1 MVIDV
6 SSVIPSL
13 PQEILKLI
21 RHGENYQIEYKEA
34 RTELP
39 KSLFDSVCAFSNREG
54 GDVFLGVHDTGV
66 ITGVEPS
73 GAAKLVA
80 EFVTQANNKNKL
92 FPPLYLTAKEY
103 VFASDGAYTGFDK
116 KGKAFQEQPGEH
128 HVIHIHVPVSPS
140 VIRHKGRIFDRN
152 DDADLDITDLS
163 DRVFQCYA
171 RKQSTYY
178 VNKVYPYWSVTDL
191 RTDLI
196 DKARQMA
203 ITRKQIFEKQRHPWA
218 DMDNEELLRTSSLI
232 LTDEEGRT
240 GITLAAVL
248 LFGTDNM
255 IASACAHHKTDCIY
269 RVYNLD
275 RYDDRD
281 VILTNLI
288 ESYERMFDFGQKHL
302 NDLFVLDGIQ
312 SVSARDKILREIISN
327 SLAHRDYSNG
337 YVAKMVIE
345 RDKITVENGNRAH
358 GFGALDIKTFEPFAK
373 NPAISKVFR
382 EIGYADE
389 LGSGMRNS
397 YKYTM
402 MYSGAEP
409 EFIEGDIFKIII
421 PLTVGSMTK
430 VGPGTSPV
438 MSGQVDRS
446 SGQVSGQVGGQVSG
460 QVNRSSGQAAVSD
473 HNDDIDNQT
482 PPPVFIKLELA
493 EFAKLMKFCEEART
507 RAEMQAFCGIRS
519 RDYFRNNILKPLLQ
533 TGKIVMTI
541 PEKPN
546 SSKQKY
552 VKA

>member
-1 MVIDV
+1 MSGMI
-6 SSVIPSL
+6 SSL

-39 KSLFDSVCAFSNREG
+39 KSLFDTVCAFSNREG
-54 GDVFLGVHDTGV
+54 GDIFLGVHDTGV

-103 VFASDGAYTGFDK
+103 VFASDGTYTGFDK
-116 KGKAFQEQPGEH
+116 KGKTIQEQPGEH

-140 VIRHKGRIFDRN
+140 VVRHKNRIFDRN
-152 DDADLDITDLS
+152 GDADQDITDLS

-178 VNKVYPYWSVTDL
+178 VNRVYPHWSVADL
-191 RTDLI
+191 RSDLI
-196 DKARQMA
+196 DKVRQMA

-358 GFGALDIKTFEPFAK
+358 GFGVLDIRTFEPFAK

-397 YKYTM
+397 YKYTL

-438 MSGQVDRS
+438 ISGEVGGELHS
-446 SGQVSGQVGGQVSG
+446 VSVQVSD
-460 QVNRSSGQAAVSD
+460 QVNRSSDQVGDQDNRPSDQVGDQVSD
-473 HNDDIDNQT
+473 QVDK
-482 PPPVFIKLELA
+482 PVFIKLEPA
-493 EFAKLMKFCEEART
+493 QFAKLIRFCEQPRT
-507 RAEMQAFCGIRS
+507 RAEMQMFCGIQS
-519 RDYFRNNILKPLLQ
+519 VPYFRKNVLHPMLQ
-533 TGKIVMTI
+533 TGKVVMTI
-541 PEKPN
+541 PDKPN
-546 SSKQKY
+546 SRNQKY